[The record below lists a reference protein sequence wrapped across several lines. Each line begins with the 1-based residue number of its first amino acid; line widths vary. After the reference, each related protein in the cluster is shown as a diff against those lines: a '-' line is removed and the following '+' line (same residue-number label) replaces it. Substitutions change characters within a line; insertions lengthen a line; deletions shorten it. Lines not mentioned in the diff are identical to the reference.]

1 MDVNKDISSIEN
13 LLRMLLKEKKMSIRE
28 LSRQTAIDAAIISK
42 ILNGKRK
49 VTVNHLKKFSE
60 VLDVSLEDLM
70 RAAGF
75 LDENKTIQ
83 TEQHLEALCK
93 QADPS
98 FTTERL
104 QNQLADYKEIALTD
118 GGKQIIE
125 DKFNEK
131 IKSVGSAGKLV
142 NDLKEMFYKFS
153 SGIGT
158 KKELVLFGAA
168 LLYFINPIDVLPD
181 YIFPFGYLD
190 DTLVVQTA
198 MMNSNK

>member
-1 MDVNKDISSIEN
+1 MDINKDNSNIEN
-13 LLRMLLKEKKMSIRE
+13 LLRSLIKEKKISIRE
-28 LSRQTAIDAAIISK
+28 LSRRTAIDTAIISK

-60 VLDVSLEDLM
+60 VLDVSHEDLM
-70 RAAGF
+70 RTAGF
-75 LDENKTIQ
+75 LDQ
-83 TEQHLEALCK
+83 TETLQTEHHLEALCK

-98 FTTERL
+98 FTTERML
-104 QNQLADYKEIALTD
+104 NQLAAYEEISLTD
-118 GGKQIIE
+118 GGKQIID

-131 IKSVGSAGKLV
+131 ITSVGSAGKLV
-142 NDLKEMFYKFS
+142 SDLKHMFYKFQ

-158 KKELVLFGAA
+158 KRELILFGAA

-190 DTLVVQTA
+190 DTLVVHTA

>member
-13 LLRMLLKEKKMSIRE
+13 LLRMLLKEKKISIRE

-60 VLDVSLEDLM
+60 VLDVSQEDLM

-75 LDENKTIQ
+75 LEENKTFK
-83 TEQHLEALCK
+83 TERHLEALCK

-98 FTTERL
+98 FTTERML
-104 QNQLADYKEIALTD
+104 NQLADYEEIALTD

-125 DKFNEK
+125 DKFNDK

-142 NDLKEMFYKFS
+142 NDLKQMFYKFS

-190 DTLVVQTA
+190 DTLAVQTA
-198 MMNSNK
+198 MMSANK